1 VTQTSNRPGLAAV
14 PWHAVEFDDAF
25 WSPRL
30 RVLRERTLP
39 ALHRQCLSSGRIAA
53 LRQDWQPGMPA
64 RPHPYWDSDIAKWLE
79 ASSYSLATH
88 PDPDLQAI
96 IDGVVQLLQSAQQPD
111 GYLNTYIT
119 AVDPTERWTDL
130 RDGHELYCAG
140 HLIEAGVAEFLASG
154 RRSLLDVVCR
164 YADYLVDVFGTGSG
178 QKHGY
183 CGHPEIELAL
193 LRLYRATDQA
203 KYLELSR
210 YFVDERGQQPYFFD
224 LEGAER
230 NRPRANDSY
239 YRRNGLRGLELRR
252 YNQSHAPVR
261 QQLEVVGHAVRAMYL
276 YSAMA
281 DIAVE
286 TGDTDLLLT
295 CERLWSH
302 MLSTRVYLTGGI
314 GSSAHNEGFSNDFD
328 LPNATAYA
336 ETCASVGLV
345 GWAHR
350 MLALT
355 GDGQYADLLERTL
368 YNSVASAMG
377 SDGERF
383 FYANPLASAGDRH
396 RQSWFDVACCPPN
409 LARLLAALGQYMYS
423 HNDTDIAVH
432 LFARS
437 TTVLQ
442 VAGQRVIVRQSTDY
456 PWDGRIRMDL
466 AFERPTVLGF
476 RVRVPSWCREATVLV
491 NDIRV
496 PHQRAIE
503 RGYLRIDRSWSDGDR
518 VDVYFPMPVQRIY
531 AHPSVADNVGR
542 VALQRGPIVYR
553 LEHADNP
560 IPLDSVRLPRS
571 APISTTF
578 DAACLG
584 GVVKLHVD
592 GLLAE
597 ADDWGARLYRAD
609 APARLCPQPLVAVPY
624 AVWDNRSPGQM
635 RVWINEAGS
644 DDSA

>member
-1 VTQTSNRPGLAAV
+1 
-14 PWHAVEFDDAF
+14 
-25 WSPRL
+25 
-30 RVLRERTLP
+30 
-39 ALHRQCLSSGRIAA
+39 
-53 LRQDWQPGMPA
+53 
-64 RPHPYWDSDIAKWLE
+64 
-79 ASSYSLATH
+79 
-88 PDPDLQAI
+88 
-96 IDGVVQLLQSAQQPD
+96 
-111 GYLNTYIT
+111 
-119 AVDPTERWTDL
+119 
-130 RDGHELYCAG
+130 
-140 HLIEAGVAEFLASG
+140 
-154 RRSLLDVVCR
+154 
-164 YADYLVDVFGTGSG
+164 
-178 QKHGY
+178 
-183 CGHPEIELAL
+183 
-193 LRLYRATDQA
+193 
-203 KYLELSR
+203 
-210 YFVDERGQQPYFFD
+210 
-224 LEGAER
+224 
-230 NRPRANDSY
+230 
-239 YRRNGLRGLELRR
+239 
-252 YNQSHAPVR
+252 
-261 QQLEVVGHAVRAMYL
+261 
-276 YSAMA
+276 
-281 DIAVE
+281 
-286 TGDTDLLLT
+286 
-295 CERLWSH
+295 

-368 YNSVASAMG
+368 YNSVASAMS

-542 VALQRGPIVYR
+542 VALQRGPIVYC

-560 IPLDSVRLPRS
+560 VPLDSVRLPRS

-609 APARLCPQPLVAVPY
+609 APARLRPQPLVAVPY